1 MMKPWAAN
9 PPSPIDPG
17 GDPSPLRTS
26 WRSSTSTTGAA
37 VTATRV
43 PSCDEKACTRATWS
57 SGDGPGTRGHSPDWR
72 PRSAPAADHP
82 LRWSWH
88 GPGDEPIE
96 PRPSWPR
103 RGWSSRSRE
112 KHRSSWSGCWPRATR
127 TPSSSGDRGH
137 LQGRRRGVRHHDGL
151 SCGRSLPSHPLPL
164 EEGPG
169 ARTASASTNTTERLE
184 PGRARSRARGPAGAL
199 RRRRPGPGL
208 GHPLGR
214 GNLLGLGVHHVPPV
228 APLGRGSR
236 APAPGPPIHRARS
249 PSSWPSVPT
258 RSGPTT

>member
-1 MMKPWAAN
+1 MKPWAAN

-112 KHRSSWSGCWPRATR
+112 KHRTLGAAA
-127 TPSSSGDRGH
+127 
-137 LQGRRRGVRHHDGL
+137 GRERRGPQAAAVIEDTFRAVAEVSCSVPNRPVKTSTSWVCRQSKRCGLTMKQPHVWGGLDSQRH
-151 SCGRSLPSHPLPL
+151 RSVSEHHF
-164 EEGPG
+164 
-169 ARTASASTNTTERLE
+169 
-184 PGRARSRARGPAGAL
+184 RA
-199 RRRRPGPGL
+199 
-208 GHPLGR
+208 
-214 GNLLGLGVHHVPPV
+214 
-228 APLGRGSR
+228 
-236 APAPGPPIHRARS
+236 IS
-249 PSSWPSVPT
+249 PSAIMDGWRRHRPYPHVGLPCH
-258 RSGPTT
+258 GG